1 MPLNSKMKIRCLP
14 SRVPHSEEEQIK
26 TWLRNPACQKFRVIL
41 AHKVAA
47 AKFRASEELMTTELD
62 SAHDPEVMIKL
73 ARDEIRAAGDFQRLT
88 DLLDEAMTSEEFYTT
103 IELNDHA

>member
-1 MPLNSKMKIRCLP
+1 
-14 SRVPHSEEEQIK
+14 
-26 TWLRNPACQKFRVIL
+26 
-41 AHKVAA
+41 
-47 AKFRASEELMTTELD
+47 MTTELD